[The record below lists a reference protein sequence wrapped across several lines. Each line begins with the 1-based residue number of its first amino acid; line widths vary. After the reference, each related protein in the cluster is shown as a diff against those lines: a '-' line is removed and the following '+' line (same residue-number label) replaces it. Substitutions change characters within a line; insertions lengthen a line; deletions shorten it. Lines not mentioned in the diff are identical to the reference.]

1 MKEEEGE
8 EENNKLDI
16 LTKESGGAT
25 GGRKKEGRRR
35 EGEWREEGREREL
48 FSVTIVFQTKS
59 RHTVKGAAGA
69 CAWLAAA
76 EEGARRQVPTEME

>member
-8 EENNKLDI
+8 EEKDNKLDI

-35 EGEWREEGREREL
+35 EGEWREEGRERE
-48 FSVTIVFQTKS
+48 
-59 RHTVKGAAGA
+59 
-69 CAWLAAA
+69 
-76 EEGARRQVPTEME
+76 